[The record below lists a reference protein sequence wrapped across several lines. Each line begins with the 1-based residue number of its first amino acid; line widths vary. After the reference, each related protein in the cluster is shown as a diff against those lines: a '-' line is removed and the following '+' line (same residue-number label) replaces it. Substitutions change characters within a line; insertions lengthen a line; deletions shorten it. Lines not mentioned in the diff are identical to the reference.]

1 MIVFHGS
8 NQIVKN
14 PNVYY
19 SKKYLDFG
27 KGFYVTTFQSQAEKW
42 AKRKSSRYGGNSV
55 VNVYELSD
63 DLSQFNVLKFSQEN
77 EKWLDF
83 VFNCRKGFD
92 VNKDYDVIIGNVA
105 DDDVFKTVDM
115 YFRGLWTKDQTI
127 EQLKYYKMN
136 DQICIVKLYILD
148 NLLTFSKYYTVD

>member
-83 VFNCRKGFD
+83 VFNCR
-92 VNKDYDVIIGNVA
+92 NYII
-105 DDDVFKTVDM
+105 
-115 YFRGLWTKDQTI
+115 YFRNIFYTTY
-127 EQLKYYKMN
+127 EFN
-136 DQICIVKLYILD
+136 SCI
-148 NLLTFSKYYTVD
+148 